1 MSVRLG
7 AGRRGNWIA
16 GAVIVIG
23 LGGLAML
30 VLLPS
35 EAATPPAPTA
45 ATVQRGDVTTAVSAA
60 GTVTAVNSRTLSFG
74 AGGTVATVNVKAGD
88 TVKVGQTLARLETD
102 ELSEAVDKA
111 VDSVCSAEDSLARA
125 EDEAEA
131 QAQAQAQAQAS
142 PSPGPSA
149 AASGG
154 ATPSGGANPS
164 GGNST
169 GGGSQNGGGSDAV
182 LAATQRLNNAELTL
196 AEARRSLSGATI
208 TAPVAGKVLSVSGA
222 VGAKVAAGSA
232 FIVVGGLTD
241 VAVTAKFTEADIAEL
256 KLDQAATVTMA
267 SREGEV
273 YEGRISQIDP
283 LGTISG
289 RLVTYG
295 AVIDFADPPEDL
307 LLGQTANVIV
317 TTAAAIGVLYVP
329 SAAVTAADD
338 GVGTVTVRTAAGD
351 IARSVETG
359 LRGDLYI
366 EIKSGLAEGDVVL
379 VAR

>member
-1 MSVRLG
+1 
-7 AGRRGNWIA
+7 
-16 GAVIVIG
+16 
-23 LGGLAML
+23 ML

-131 QAQAQAQAQAS
+131 QAQAQAQAS

-208 TAPVAGKVLSVSGA
+208 TAPVAGKVFSVSGA

-241 VAVTAKFTEADIAEL
+241 VAVSARFTEADIAEL

-283 LGTISG
+283 LGTTSG

-317 TTAAAIGVLYVP
+317 TTAAATGVLYVP
-329 SAAVTAADD
+329 SAAVTAADN

-359 LRGDLYI
+359 LRAELYI